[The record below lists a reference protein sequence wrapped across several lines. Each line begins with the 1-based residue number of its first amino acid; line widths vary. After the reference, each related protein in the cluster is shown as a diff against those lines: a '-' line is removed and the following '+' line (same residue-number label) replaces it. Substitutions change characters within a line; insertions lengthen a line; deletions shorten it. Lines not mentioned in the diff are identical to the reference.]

1 MVLLL
6 IVAVCIT
13 PSKKGTKV
21 MIAKAITTNTVNN
34 SDLKAPTTDAN
45 GVTSWD
51 SVYFG
56 RYWQIDTN
64 NDGKADD
71 KDNKTPIQWRV
82 LSVDNDEVLL
92 LADKCLEYRQFHNSL
107 QIKSQG

>member
-1 MVLLL
+1 MKKIRKIMVLLL

-56 RYWQIDTN
+56 SYWQSDTN
-64 NDGKADD
+64 KDGKAND
-71 KDNKTPIQWRV
+71 KDEKLRY
-82 LSVDNDEVLL
+82 SGGCCLL
-92 LADKCLEYRQFHNSL
+92 IMTKYYYWQTNV
-107 QIKSQG
+107 